1 MNMRKFIEKE
11 CMTPVKG
18 VVTTLIGDV
27 LSIITG
33 LPKGKNQKKF
43 DKELAVQDKR
53 NFFTYYETYEENN
66 IGVKRE
72 MKK

>member
-1 MNMRKFIEKE
+1 MRKVIEDE
-11 CMTPVKG
+11 FMPPVKG
-18 VVTTLIGDV
+18 VVITLIGDV

-72 MKK
+72 MNK